1 MYISPIV
8 WLLFMSGE
16 EELVPGFDGE
26 KLPLA
31 PERPE
36 ESIEWVVDTYRK
48 HQLKRVS
55 HWLDETLP
63 KGKRSKTLIPVVL
76 LDVNPVMHRQSLLEQ
91 VFPAPRI
98 INEGL
103 LDVNRLK
110 IMLDAESGM
119 GKTTFLKCYLEA
131 LLQKPAHKI
140 YSLPVYFHLGNL
152 PEGGR
157 FDQFRNGVNR
167 EIIDVVLLEQ
177 EDNPDLI
184 LDEGLLE
191 STVNAIFNY
200 SKCMLLLDGFDQL
213 HTQDRFQFFMESFL
227 EDNAF
232 RSNFVLLA
240 SHGFNFGSL
249 STDAVIK
256 RGESAAFQM
265 AFQKIDPKDSFAYL
279 GEASKNLK
287 IKDLALYT
295 PELLNVPILLGM
307 IRELSEN
314 EILEGLKNRMEIYS
328 AWFRFKLKL
337 ANPSADE
344 NWVENC
350 LDQLSEI
357 SYQLM
362 VEGRQQRFLDIEPG
376 YEKPVLEGKA
386 VLLCEGS
393 VVPWWEG
400 ILQQTNRR
408 WEYCHPSFQE
418 FLAGR
423 YLQKSNSWRE
433 IVRKNCGDEKW
444 HEAIKILAGG
454 VSGKELFDILI
465 EEGEV
470 MLAGNSL
477 AEVGDLPKGQG
488 LLIRQLL
495 KYQCKETLPQ
505 FSQCRKVR
513 VQEVIQCNETGYLEN
528 LLSRLLKREHRDS
541 RILFSVFELILAKH
555 GLDFHR
561 LLDTFDFEPLKKLDE
576 FKEFFNEIAKLE
588 KEGRAIL
595 KKFGE
600 MATIPEGKFI
610 YQDEVDEED
619 QVILKEFSIMKFP
632 VTNALYRQ
640 FDPQHQNRFPKY
652 SFDGDQPV
660 IGINYYEAV
669 IFALWIGLRLPSE
682 QEWEKAARGTDGKT
696 YPWGEPMGYEKG
708 FANTCDFMACKTNP
722 VLELD
727 QGMSPYGCYDMA
739 GNVWE
744 WCMQKN
750 VSMHSTQRSVRG
762 GSWMNYLVHAKCV
775 FRNSFDP
782 SERHLAVGLR
792 CVEAPQFT
800 EIERDDIDDL

>member
-1 MYISPIV
+1 MT
-8 WLLFMSGE
+8 GE
-16 EELVPGFDGE
+16 EELVPDFEGE
-26 KLPLA
+26 KVPLA

-36 ESIEWVVDTYRK
+36 ESIEWVVETYRK
-48 HQLKRVS
+48 HQLKKVS
-55 HWLDETLP
+55 LWLDEALG
-63 KGKRSKTLIPVVL
+63 KRKRSKSLIPVTL
-76 LDVNPVMHRQSLLEQ
+76 LDVNPVMHRQSLLER
-91 VFPAPRI
+91 VFPAPRN
-98 INEGL
+98 INEDL
-103 LDVNRLK
+103 LELDRLK
-110 IMLDAESGM
+110 VMLDAGSGM
-119 GKTTFLKCYLEA
+119 GKTTFLKCYQES
-131 LLQKPAHKI
+131 LLQKSAHTI

-157 FDQFRNGVNR
+157 FDQFLNGMSR
-167 EIIDVVLLEQ
+167 EVLDVVLLEQ
-177 EDNPDLI
+177 EEDPDLI

-191 STVNAIFNY
+191 NTINSIFRY

-213 HTQDRFQFFMESFL
+213 HTQDRFQFFIESFL

-240 SHGFNFGSL
+240 SNGFNFGSL

-256 RGESAAFQM
+256 RGEGAAFQM
-265 AFQKIDPKDSFAYL
+265 AFQGIDPRESANYL
-279 GEASKNLK
+279 GEASKNIN
-287 IKDLALYT
+287 IKELALYT
-295 PELLNVPILLGM
+295 QELTAVPLLLGL

-314 EILEGLKNRMEIYS
+314 EILEGLKSRMEIYS
-328 AWFRFKLKL
+328 SWFNYKLKL
-337 ANPSADE
+337 VNPSADDS
-344 NWVENC
+344 WVENC
-350 LDQLSEI
+350 IDQLSEI

-362 VEGRQQRFLDIEPG
+362 LEGQQQRFLDVEPG
-376 YEKPVLEGKA
+376 YEKSMFEGKD
-386 VLLCEGS
+386 VFLQEGNLT
-393 VVPWWEG
+393 PWWKG

-418 FLAGR
+418 FLSAR
-423 YLQKSNSWRE
+423 FIQDKDSWKE
-433 IVRKNCGDEKW
+433 IVRDNCGDEKW
-444 HEAIKILAGG
+444 HEAIKILAGA

-477 AEVGDLPKGQG
+477 AAVGELPKGQG
-488 LLIRQLL
+488 LLVRQLL
-495 KYQCKETLPQ
+495 KYQCKEKLPQ
-505 FSQCRKVR
+505 FSQFRKVR
-513 VQEVIQCNETGYLEN
+513 VEEVIQFNETEYLEN

-541 RILFSVFELILAKH
+541 RILFSVLELILTKH
-555 GLDFHR
+555 GLNFHK
-561 LLDTFDFEPLKKLDE
+561 LMDMFDFEPLKKLDE
-576 FKEFFNEIAKLE
+576 LQEFFSEVTKLD
-588 KEGRAIL
+588 KEGRATL

-600 MATIPEGKFI
+600 RVTIPEGQFI

-632 VTNALYRQ
+632 VTNALYQ
-640 FDPQHQNRFPKY
+640 LFDPQHKNRFPKY
-652 SFDGDQPV
+652 SFDDDQPV

-669 IFALWIGLRLPSE
+669 IFSLWIGLRLPSE

-708 FANTCDFMACKTNP
+708 FANTCDFMACQTNS

-727 QGMSPYGCYDMA
+727 QGMSPYGCFDMA

-744 WCMQKN
+744 WCIQKN
-750 VSMHSTQRSVRG
+750 ASMHSTQRIVRG

-800 EIERDDIDDL
+800 EIDRDDIDD

>member
-1 MYISPIV
+1 
-8 WLLFMSGE
+8 MSGA

-26 KLPLA
+26 KVPLA

-55 HWLDETLP
+55 RWLNETLP
-63 KGKRSKTLIPVVL
+63 KGKRTLIPQVL

-98 INEGL
+98 INEDL
-103 LDVNRLK
+103 LDVNLLK

-119 GKTTFLKCYLEA
+119 GKTTFLKCYLET
-131 LLQKPAHKI
+131 LLKKPAHKI

-152 PEGGR
+152 QEGAR

-177 EDNPDLI
+177 EDNPDLT

-191 STVNAIFNY
+191 STVNTIFNT
-200 SKCMLLLDGFDQL
+200 SRCMLLLDGFDQL

-265 AFQKIDPKDSFAYL
+265 AFQKIDPKDSCAYL

-287 IKDLALYT
+287 IKNLALYT
-295 PELLNVPILLGM
+295 PELLQVPILLGM

-328 AWFRFKLKL
+328 AWFRFKLKS

-344 NWVENC
+344 NWVEDC

-362 VEGRQQRFLDIEPG
+362 VEGRQQRFLDVEPG

-386 VLLCEGS
+386 VLLHEGS
-393 VVPWWEG
+393 VAAWWEG

-423 YLQKSNSWRE
+423 YLQNSNSWRE
-433 IVRKNCGDEKW
+433 VVRKNCRDEKW
-444 HEAIKILAGG
+444 HEAIKIMAGG

-477 AEVGDLPKGQG
+477 AEVGDLPKGQE
-488 LLIRQLL
+488 LLIKQLL

-513 VQEVIQCNETGYLEN
+513 VQEVIQYNETGYLEN

-555 GLDFHR
+555 GLDFHQ
-561 LLDTFDFEPLKKLDE
+561 LLDTFDFESLKKLDE
-576 FKEFFNEIAKLE
+576 FKEFFNEVAKLE
-588 KEGRAIL
+588 KEGRATL

-600 MATIPEGKFI
+600 MATVPEGKFI
-610 YQDEVDEED
+610 YQEEVDEED
-619 QVILKEFSIMKFP
+619 QVVLKEFSIMKFP
-632 VTNALYRQ
+632 VTNALYQQ

-669 IFALWIGLRLPSE
+669 IFALWIGLRLPTE

-750 VSMHSTQRSVRG
+750 VSMHSTQRIVRG

-782 SERHLAVGLR
+782 SERHLTVGLR

>member
-1 MYISPIV
+1 MT
-8 WLLFMSGE
+8 GE
-16 EELVPGFDGE
+16 EELVPDFEGE
-26 KLPLA
+26 KVPLA

-36 ESIEWVVDTYRK
+36 ESIEWVVETYRK
-48 HQLKRVS
+48 HQLKKVS
-55 HWLDETLP
+55 LWLDEALG
-63 KGKRSKTLIPVVL
+63 KRKRSKSLIPVTL
-76 LDVNPVMHRQSLLEQ
+76 LDVNPVMHRQSLLER
-91 VFPAPRI
+91 VFPAPRN
-98 INEGL
+98 INEDL
-103 LDVNRLK
+103 LELDRLK
-110 IMLDAESGM
+110 VMLDAGSGM
-119 GKTTFLKCYLEA
+119 GKTTFLKCYQES
-131 LLQKPAHKI
+131 LLQKSAHTI

-157 FDQFRNGVNR
+157 FDQFLNGMSR
-167 EIIDVVLLEQ
+167 EVLDVVLLEQ
-177 EDNPDLI
+177 EEDPDLI

-191 STVNAIFNY
+191 NTINSIFRY

-213 HTQDRFQFFMESFL
+213 HTQDRCQFFIESFL

-240 SHGFNFGSL
+240 SNGFNFGSL

-256 RGESAAFQM
+256 RGEGAAFQM
-265 AFQKIDPKDSFAYL
+265 AFQGIDPRESANYL
-279 GEASKNLK
+279 GEASKNIN
-287 IKDLALYT
+287 IKELALYT
-295 PELLNVPILLGM
+295 QELTAVPLLLGL

-314 EILEGLKNRMEIYS
+314 EILEGLKSRMEIYS
-328 AWFRFKLKL
+328 SWFNYKLKL
-337 ANPSADE
+337 VNPSADDS
-344 NWVENC
+344 WVENC
-350 LDQLSEI
+350 IDQLSEI

-362 VEGRQQRFLDIEPG
+362 LEGQQQRFLDVEPG
-376 YEKPVLEGKA
+376 YEKSMFEGKD
-386 VLLCEGS
+386 VFLQEGNLT
-393 VVPWWEG
+393 PWWKG

-418 FLAGR
+418 FLSAR
-423 YLQKSNSWRE
+423 FIQDKDSWKE
-433 IVRKNCGDEKW
+433 IVRDNCGDEKW
-444 HEAIKILAGG
+444 HEAIKILAGA

-477 AEVGDLPKGQG
+477 AEVGELPKGQG
-488 LLIRQLL
+488 LLVRQLL
-495 KYQCKETLPQ
+495 KYQCKEKLPQ
-505 FSQCRKVR
+505 FSQFRKVR
-513 VQEVIQCNETGYLEN
+513 VEEVIQFNETEYLEN

-541 RILFSVFELILAKH
+541 RILFSVLELILTKH
-555 GLDFHR
+555 GLNFHK
-561 LLDTFDFEPLKKLDE
+561 LMDMFDFEPLKKLDE
-576 FKEFFNEIAKLE
+576 LQEFFSEVTKLD
-588 KEGRAIL
+588 KEGRATL

-600 MATIPEGKFI
+600 RVTIPEGQFI

-632 VTNALYRQ
+632 VTNALYQ
-640 FDPQHQNRFPKY
+640 LFDPQHKNRFPKY
-652 SFDGDQPV
+652 SFDDDQPV

-669 IFALWIGLRLPSE
+669 IFSLWIGLRLPSE

-708 FANTCDFMACKTNP
+708 FANTCDFMACQTNS

-727 QGMSPYGCYDMA
+727 QGMSPYGCFDMA

-744 WCMQKN
+744 WCIQKN
-750 VSMHSTQRSVRG
+750 ASMHSTQRIVRG

-800 EIERDDIDDL
+800 EIDRDDIDD

>member
-1 MYISPIV
+1 
-8 WLLFMSGE
+8 MSDT

-26 KLPLA
+26 SVPLV
-31 PERPE
+31 PERLE
-36 ESIEWVVDTYRK
+36 ESIEWVIDTYRK

-55 HWLDETLP
+55 CWLAETLP
-63 KGKRSKTLIPVVL
+63 KGKRSLMPVVL
-76 LDVNPVMHRQSLLEQ
+76 LDINPVMHRQSLLER

-98 INEGL
+98 INEDL
-103 LDVNRLK
+103 LDVNLLK
-110 IMLDAESGM
+110 IMLDAGSGM
-119 GKTTFLKCYLEA
+119 GKTTFLKCYLET
-131 LLQKPAHKI
+131 LLEKPAHKT

-157 FDQFRNGVNR
+157 FDQFRHGVNR

-177 EDNPDLI
+177 EDNPDLT

-191 STVNAIFNY
+191 STVNSIFNT
-200 SKCMLLLDGFDQL
+200 SRCMFLLDGFDQL
-213 HTQDRFQFFMESFL
+213 HTQDRFRFFMESFL

-240 SHGFNFGSL
+240 SQGFNFGSL
-249 STDAVIK
+249 STDAVVK

-265 AFQKIDPKDSFAYL
+265 AFQEIDPKDSSTYL
-279 GEASKNLK
+279 GEAAKNLA
-287 IKDLALYT
+287 IKDLGLYT
-295 PELLNVPILLGM
+295 PELLQVPILLSM
-307 IRELSEN
+307 IRDLSEN

-328 AWFRFKLKL
+328 AWFRFKLQS

-350 LDQLSEI
+350 LDQLCEI

-362 VEGRQQRFLDIEPG
+362 VEGRQQRFLDVEPG
-376 YEKPVLEGKA
+376 YEKSTLEGKT
-386 VLLCEGS
+386 LLVSEGN
-393 VVPWWEG
+393 VAPWWEG

-408 WEYCHPSFQE
+408 WEYRHPSFQE
-418 FLAGR
+418 FLTGR
-423 YLQKSNSWRE
+423 YLQKSNSWKD

-477 AEVGDLPKGQG
+477 PEVGDLPKGQG
-488 LLIRQLL
+488 LLVRQLL
-495 KYQCKETLPQ
+495 KYQCRETLPQ
-505 FSQCRKVR
+505 FSPCRKVS
-513 VQEVIQCNETGYLEN
+513 VQEVIQCNETEYLEN

-541 RILFSVFELILAKH
+541 RILFSVLELILAKH
-555 GLDFHR
+555 GLDFHQ
-561 LLDTFDFEPLKKLDE
+561 LLDTFDFEPLKKLE
-576 FKEFFNEIAKLE
+576 ELKEFLSEVAELE
-588 KEGRAIL
+588 KEGRATL

-600 MATIPEGKFI
+600 MSTVPEGKFI

-632 VTNALYRQ
+632 VTNALYQQ
-640 FDPQHQNRFPKY
+640 FDPQHQNRFPRY
-652 SFDGDQPV
+652 SFAGDQPV

-669 IFALWIGLRLPSE
+669 VFALWMGLRLPTE

-708 FANTCDFMACKTNP
+708 FANTCDFMECKTSP

-750 VSMHSTQRSVRG
+750 VSRHSTQRIVRG

-782 SERHLAVGLR
+782 SERYLAVGLR

>member
-1 MYISPIV
+1 MT
-8 WLLFMSGE
+8 GE
-16 EELVPGFDGE
+16 EELVPDFEGE
-26 KLPLA
+26 KVPLA

-36 ESIEWVVDTYRK
+36 ESIEWVVETYRK
-48 HQLKRVS
+48 HQLKKVS
-55 HWLDETLP
+55 LWLDEALG
-63 KGKRSKTLIPVVL
+63 KRKRSKSLIPVTL
-76 LDVNPVMHRQSLLEQ
+76 LDVNPVMHRQSLLER
-91 VFPAPRI
+91 VFPAPRN
-98 INEGL
+98 INEDL
-103 LDVNRLK
+103 LELDRLK
-110 IMLDAESGM
+110 VMLDAGSGM
-119 GKTTFLKCYLEA
+119 GKTTFLKCYQES
-131 LLQKPAHKI
+131 LLQKSAHTI

-157 FDQFRNGVNR
+157 FDQFLNGMSR
-167 EIIDVVLLEQ
+167 EVLDVVLLEQ
-177 EDNPDLI
+177 EEDPDLI

-191 STVNAIFNY
+191 NTINSIFRY

-213 HTQDRFQFFMESFL
+213 HTQDRFQFFIESFL

-240 SHGFNFGSL
+240 SNGFNFGSL

-256 RGESAAFQM
+256 RGEGAAFQM
-265 AFQKIDPKDSFAYL
+265 AFQGIDPRESANYL
-279 GEASKNLK
+279 GEASKNIN
-287 IKDLALYT
+287 IKELALYT
-295 PELLNVPILLGM
+295 QELTAVPLLLGL

-314 EILEGLKNRMEIYS
+314 EILEGLKSRMEIYS
-328 AWFRFKLKL
+328 SWFNYKLKL
-337 ANPSADE
+337 VNPSADDS
-344 NWVENC
+344 WVENC
-350 LDQLSEI
+350 IDQLSEI

-362 VEGRQQRFLDIEPG
+362 LEGQQQRFLDVEPG
-376 YEKPVLEGKA
+376 YEKSMFEGKD
-386 VLLCEGS
+386 VFLQEGNLT
-393 VVPWWEG
+393 PWWKG

-418 FLAGR
+418 FLSAR
-423 YLQKSNSWRE
+423 FIQDKDSWKE
-433 IVRKNCGDEKW
+433 IVRDNCGDEKW
-444 HEAIKILAGG
+444 HEAIKILAGA

-465 EEGEV
+465 EEGVV

-477 AEVGDLPKGQG
+477 AEVGDLPQGQG

-495 KYQCKETLPQ
+495 KYQCKEKLPQ
-505 FSQCRKVR
+505 FSQFRKVR
-513 VQEVIQCNETGYLEN
+513 VEEVIQFNETEYLEN

-541 RILFSVFELILAKH
+541 RILFSVLELILTKH
-555 GLDFHR
+555 GLNFHK
-561 LLDTFDFEPLKKLDE
+561 LMDMFDFEPLKKLDE
-576 FKEFFNEIAKLE
+576 LQEFFSEVTKLD
-588 KEGRAIL
+588 KEGRATL

-600 MATIPEGKFI
+600 RVTIPEGQFI

-632 VTNALYRQ
+632 VTNALYQ
-640 FDPQHQNRFPKY
+640 LFDPQHKNRFPKY
-652 SFDGDQPV
+652 SFDDDQPV

-669 IFALWIGLRLPSE
+669 IFSLWIGLRLPSE

-708 FANTCDFMACKTNP
+708 FANTCDFMACQTNS

-727 QGMSPYGCYDMA
+727 QGMSPYGCFDMA

-744 WCMQKN
+744 WCIQKN
-750 VSMHSTQRSVRG
+750 ASMHSTQRIVRG

-800 EIERDDIDDL
+800 EIDRDDIDD

>member
-1 MYISPIV
+1 
-8 WLLFMSGE
+8 MSDT

-26 KLPLA
+26 SVPLV
-31 PERPE
+31 PERLE
-36 ESIEWVVDTYRK
+36 ESIEWVIDTYRK

-55 HWLDETLP
+55 CWLAETLP
-63 KGKRSKTLIPVVL
+63 KGKRSLMPVVL
-76 LDVNPVMHRQSLLEQ
+76 LDINPVMHRQSLLER

-98 INEGL
+98 INEDL
-103 LDVNRLK
+103 LDVNLLK
-110 IMLDAESGM
+110 IMLDAGSGM
-119 GKTTFLKCYLEA
+119 GKTTFLKCYLET
-131 LLQKPAHKI
+131 LLEKPAHKT

-157 FDQFRNGVNR
+157 FDQFRHGVNR

-177 EDNPDLI
+177 EDNPDLT

-191 STVNAIFNY
+191 STVNSIFNT
-200 SKCMLLLDGFDQL
+200 SRCMFLLDGFDQL
-213 HTQDRFQFFMESFL
+213 HTQDRFRFFMESFL

-240 SHGFNFGSL
+240 SQGFNFGSL
-249 STDAVIK
+249 STDAVVK

-265 AFQKIDPKDSFAYL
+265 AFQEIDPKDSSTYL
-279 GEASKNLK
+279 GEAAKNLA
-287 IKDLALYT
+287 IKDLGLYT
-295 PELLNVPILLGM
+295 PELLQVPILLSM
-307 IRELSEN
+307 IRDLSEN

-328 AWFRFKLKL
+328 AWFRFKLQS

-350 LDQLSEI
+350 LDQLCEI

-362 VEGRQQRFLDIEPG
+362 VEGRQQRFLDVEPG
-376 YEKPVLEGKA
+376 YEKSTLEGKT
-386 VLLCEGS
+386 LLVSEGN
-393 VVPWWEG
+393 VAPWWEG

-408 WEYCHPSFQE
+408 WEYRHPSFQE
-418 FLAGR
+418 FLTGR
-423 YLQKSNSWRE
+423 YLQKSNSWKD

-477 AEVGDLPKGQG
+477 PEVGDLPKGQG
-488 LLIRQLL
+488 LLVRQLL
-495 KYQCKETLPQ
+495 KYQCRETLPQ
-505 FSQCRKVR
+505 FSPCRKVS
-513 VQEVIQCNETGYLEN
+513 VQEVIQCNETEYLEN

-541 RILFSVFELILAKH
+541 RILFSVLELILAKH
-555 GLDFHR
+555 GLDFHQ
-561 LLDTFDFEPLKKLDE
+561 LLDTFDFEPLKKLE
-576 FKEFFNEIAKLE
+576 ELKEFLSEVAELE
-588 KEGRAIL
+588 KEGRATL

-600 MATIPEGKFI
+600 MSTVPEGKFI

-632 VTNALYRQ
+632 VTNALYQQ

-652 SFDGDQPV
+652 SFAGDQPV

-669 IFALWIGLRLPSE
+669 VFALWMGLRLPTE

-708 FANTCDFMACKTNP
+708 FANTCDFMECKTSP

-750 VSMHSTQRSVRG
+750 VSKHSTQRIVRG

-782 SERHLAVGLR
+782 AERYLAVGLR
-792 CVEAPQFT
+792 CVEAPQYT
-800 EIERDDIDDL
+800 EIERDDTDDL

>member
-1 MYISPIV
+1 
-8 WLLFMSGE
+8 MSGA

-26 KLPLA
+26 KVPLV

-55 HWLDETLP
+55 RWLNETLP
-63 KGKRSKTLIPVVL
+63 KGKRTLIPQVL

-98 INEGL
+98 INEDL
-103 LDVNRLK
+103 LDVNLLK

-119 GKTTFLKCYLEA
+119 GKTTFLKCYLET
-131 LLQKPAHKI
+131 LLKKPAHKI

-152 PEGGR
+152 QEGAR
-157 FDQFRNGVNR
+157 FDQLRNGVNR

-177 EDNPDLI
+177 EENPDLT

-191 STVNAIFNY
+191 STVNTIFNT
-200 SKCMLLLDGFDQL
+200 SRCMLLLDGFDQL

-287 IKDLALYT
+287 IKNLALYT
-295 PELLNVPILLGM
+295 PELLQVPILLGM
-307 IRELSEN
+307 IRELSKN

-328 AWFRFKLKL
+328 AWFRFKLKS

-344 NWVENC
+344 NWVEDC

-362 VEGRQQRFLDIEPG
+362 VEGRQQRFLDVEPG

-386 VLLCEGS
+386 VLLHEGS
-393 VVPWWEG
+393 VAAWWEG

-423 YLQKSNSWRE
+423 YLQNSNSWRE
-433 IVRKNCGDEKW
+433 IVRKNCRDEKW
-444 HEAIKILAGG
+444 HEAIKIMAGG

-477 AEVGDLPKGQG
+477 AEVGDLPKGQE
-488 LLIRQLL
+488 LLIKQLL

-513 VQEVIQCNETGYLEN
+513 VQEVIQYNETGYLEN

-541 RILFSVFELILAKH
+541 RILFSVFELILARH
-555 GLDFHR
+555 GLDFHQ
-561 LLDTFDFEPLKKLDE
+561 LLDTFDFESLKKLDE
-576 FKEFFNEIAKLE
+576 FKEFFNEVAKLE
-588 KEGRAIL
+588 KEGRATL

-600 MATIPEGKFI
+600 MATVPEGKFI
-610 YQDEVDEED
+610 YQEEVDEED
-619 QVILKEFSIMKFP
+619 QVVLKEFSIMKFP
-632 VTNALYRQ
+632 VTNALYQQ

-669 IFALWIGLRLPSE
+669 IFALWIGLRLPTE

-750 VSMHSTQRSVRG
+750 VSMHSTQRIVRG

-775 FRNSFDP
+775 FKNSFDP

-800 EIERDDIDDL
+800 EIESDDIDDL

>member
-1 MYISPIV
+1 
-8 WLLFMSGE
+8 MSSA

-26 KLPLA
+26 KVPLA

-55 HWLDETLP
+55 RWLNETLP
-63 KGKRSKTLIPVVL
+63 KGKRTLIPQVL

-98 INEGL
+98 INEDL
-103 LDVNRLK
+103 LDVNLLK

-119 GKTTFLKCYLEA
+119 GKTTFLKCYLET
-131 LLQKPAHKI
+131 LLKKPAHKI

-152 PEGGR
+152 QEGAR

-177 EDNPDLI
+177 EDNPDLT

-191 STVNAIFNY
+191 STVNTIFNT
-200 SKCMLLLDGFDQL
+200 SRCMLLLDGFDQL

-265 AFQKIDPKDSFAYL
+265 AFQKIDLKDSFAYL

-287 IKDLALYT
+287 IKNLALYT
-295 PELLNVPILLGM
+295 PELLQVPILLGM

-328 AWFRFKLKL
+328 AWFRFKLKS

-344 NWVENC
+344 NWVEDC

-362 VEGRQQRFLDIEPG
+362 VEGRQQRFLDVEPG

-386 VLLCEGS
+386 VLLHEGS
-393 VVPWWEG
+393 VAAWWEG

-423 YLQKSNSWRE
+423 YLQNSNSWRE
-433 IVRKNCGDEKW
+433 IVRKNCRDEKW
-444 HEAIKILAGG
+444 HEAIKIMAGG

-477 AEVGDLPKGQG
+477 AEVGDLPKGQE
-488 LLIRQLL
+488 LLIKQLL

-513 VQEVIQCNETGYLEN
+513 VQEVIQYNETGYLEN

-541 RILFSVFELILAKH
+541 RILFSVFELILARH
-555 GLDFHR
+555 GLDFHQ
-561 LLDTFDFEPLKKLDE
+561 LLDTFDFESLKKLDE
-576 FKEFFNEIAKLE
+576 FKEFFNEVAKLE
-588 KEGRAIL
+588 KEGRATL

-600 MATIPEGKFI
+600 MATVPEGKFI
-610 YQDEVDEED
+610 YQEEVDEED
-619 QVILKEFSIMKFP
+619 QVVLKEFSIMKFP
-632 VTNALYRQ
+632 VTNALYQQ

-669 IFALWIGLRLPSE
+669 IFALWIGLRLPTE

-750 VSMHSTQRSVRG
+750 VSMHSTQRIVRG

-800 EIERDDIDDL
+800 EIESDDIDDL

>member
-1 MYISPIV
+1 MT
-8 WLLFMSGE
+8 GE
-16 EELVPGFDGE
+16 EELVPDFEGE
-26 KLPLA
+26 KVPLA

-36 ESIEWVVDTYRK
+36 ESIEWVVETYRK
-48 HQLKRVS
+48 HQLKKVS
-55 HWLDETLP
+55 LWLDEALG
-63 KGKRSKTLIPVVL
+63 KRKRSKSLIPVTL
-76 LDVNPVMHRQSLLEQ
+76 LDVNPVMHRQSLLER
-91 VFPAPRI
+91 VFPAPRN
-98 INEGL
+98 INEDL
-103 LDVNRLK
+103 LELDRLK
-110 IMLDAESGM
+110 VMLDAGSGM
-119 GKTTFLKCYLEA
+119 GKTTFLKCYQES
-131 LLQKPAHKI
+131 LLQKSAHTI

-157 FDQFRNGVNR
+157 FDQFLNGMSR
-167 EIIDVVLLEQ
+167 EVLDVVLLEQ

-191 STVNAIFNY
+191 NTINSIFRY

-240 SHGFNFGSL
+240 SNGFNFGSL

-256 RGESAAFQM
+256 RGEGAAFQM
-265 AFQKIDPKDSFAYL
+265 AFQGIDPRESANYL
-279 GEASKNLK
+279 GEASKNIN
-287 IKDLALYT
+287 IKELALYT
-295 PELLNVPILLGM
+295 QELTAVPLLLGL

-314 EILEGLKNRMEIYS
+314 EILEGLKSRMEIYS
-328 AWFRFKLKL
+328 SWFNYKLKL
-337 ANPSADE
+337 VNPSADDS
-344 NWVENC
+344 WVENC
-350 LDQLSEI
+350 IDQLSEI

-362 VEGRQQRFLDIEPG
+362 LEGQQQRFLDVEPG
-376 YEKPVLEGKA
+376 YEKSMFEGKD
-386 VLLCEGS
+386 VFLQEGNLT
-393 VVPWWEG
+393 PWWKG

-418 FLAGR
+418 FLSAR
-423 YLQKSNSWRE
+423 FIQDKDSWKE
-433 IVRKNCGDEKW
+433 IVRDNCGDEKW
-444 HEAIKILAGG
+444 HEAIKILAGA

-477 AEVGDLPKGQG
+477 AEVGELPKGQG
-488 LLIRQLL
+488 LLVRQLL
-495 KYQCKETLPQ
+495 KYQCKEKLPQ
-505 FSQCRKVR
+505 FSQFRKVR
-513 VQEVIQCNETGYLEN
+513 VEEVIQFNETEYLEN

-541 RILFSVFELILAKH
+541 RILFSVLELILTKH
-555 GLDFHR
+555 GLNFHK
-561 LLDTFDFEPLKKLDE
+561 LMDMFDFEPLKKLDE
-576 FKEFFNEIAKLE
+576 LQEFFSEVTKLD
-588 KEGRAIL
+588 KEGRATL

-600 MATIPEGKFI
+600 RVTIPEGQFI

-632 VTNALYRQ
+632 VTNALYQ
-640 FDPQHQNRFPKY
+640 LFDPQHKNRFPKY
-652 SFDGDQPV
+652 SFDDDQPV

-669 IFALWIGLRLPSE
+669 IFSLWIGLRLPSE

-708 FANTCDFMACKTNP
+708 FANTCDFMACQTNS

-727 QGMSPYGCYDMA
+727 QGMSPYGCFDMA

-744 WCMQKN
+744 WCIQKN
-750 VSMHSTQRSVRG
+750 ASMHSTQRIVRG

-800 EIERDDIDDL
+800 EIDRDDIDD

>member
-1 MYISPIV
+1 
-8 WLLFMSGE
+8 MSGA

-26 KLPLA
+26 KVPLA

-55 HWLDETLP
+55 RWLNETLP
-63 KGKRSKTLIPVVL
+63 KGKRTLIPQVL

-98 INEGL
+98 INEDL
-103 LDVNRLK
+103 LDVNLLK

-119 GKTTFLKCYLEA
+119 GKTTFLKCYLET
-131 LLQKPAHKI
+131 LLKKPAHKI

-152 PEGGR
+152 QEGAR

-177 EDNPDLI
+177 EENPDLT

-191 STVNAIFNY
+191 STVNTIFNT
-200 SKCMLLLDGFDQL
+200 SRCMLLLDGFDQL

-287 IKDLALYT
+287 IKNLALYT
-295 PELLNVPILLGM
+295 PELLQVPILLGM
-307 IRELSEN
+307 IRELSKN

-328 AWFRFKLKL
+328 AWFRFKLKS

-344 NWVENC
+344 NWVEDC

-362 VEGRQQRFLDIEPG
+362 VEGRQQRFLDVEPG

-386 VLLCEGS
+386 VLLHEGS
-393 VVPWWEG
+393 VAAWWEG

-423 YLQKSNSWRE
+423 YLQNSNSWRE
-433 IVRKNCGDEKW
+433 IVRKNCRDEKW
-444 HEAIKILAGG
+444 HEAIKIMAGG

-477 AEVGDLPKGQG
+477 AEVGDLPKGQE
-488 LLIRQLL
+488 LLIKQLL

-513 VQEVIQCNETGYLEN
+513 VQEVIQYNETGYLEN

-541 RILFSVFELILAKH
+541 RILFSVFELILARH
-555 GLDFHR
+555 GLDFHQ
-561 LLDTFDFEPLKKLDE
+561 LLDTFDFESLKKLDE
-576 FKEFFNEIAKLE
+576 FKEFFNEVAKLE
-588 KEGRAIL
+588 KEGRATL

-600 MATIPEGKFI
+600 MATVPEGKFI
-610 YQDEVDEED
+610 YQEEVDEED
-619 QVILKEFSIMKFP
+619 QVVLKEFSIMKFP
-632 VTNALYRQ
+632 VTNALYQQ

-669 IFALWIGLRLPSE
+669 IFALWIGLRLPTE

-750 VSMHSTQRSVRG
+750 VSMHSTQRIVRG

-800 EIERDDIDDL
+800 EIESDDIDDL

>member
-1 MYISPIV
+1 
-8 WLLFMSGE
+8 MSDT

-26 KLPLA
+26 SVPLV
-31 PERPE
+31 PERLE
-36 ESIEWVVDTYRK
+36 ESIEWVIDTYRK

-55 HWLDETLP
+55 CWLAETLP
-63 KGKRSKTLIPVVL
+63 KGKRSLMPVVL
-76 LDVNPVMHRQSLLEQ
+76 LDINPVMHRQSLLER

-98 INEGL
+98 INEDL
-103 LDVNRLK
+103 LDVNLLK
-110 IMLDAESGM
+110 IMLDAGSGM
-119 GKTTFLKCYLEA
+119 GKTTFLKCYLET
-131 LLQKPAHKI
+131 LLEKPAHKT

-157 FDQFRNGVNR
+157 FDQFRHGVNR

-177 EDNPDLI
+177 EDNPDLT

-191 STVNAIFNY
+191 STVNSIFNT
-200 SKCMLLLDGFDQL
+200 SRCMFLLDGFDQL
-213 HTQDRFQFFMESFL
+213 HTQDRFRFFMESFL

-240 SHGFNFGSL
+240 SQGFNFGSL
-249 STDAVIK
+249 STDAVVK

-265 AFQKIDPKDSFAYL
+265 AFQEIDPKDSSTYL
-279 GEASKNLK
+279 GEAAKNLA
-287 IKDLALYT
+287 IKDLGLYT
-295 PELLNVPILLGM
+295 PELLQVPILLSM
-307 IRELSEN
+307 IRDLSEN

-328 AWFRFKLKL
+328 AWFRFKLQS

-350 LDQLSEI
+350 LDQLCEI

-362 VEGRQQRFLDIEPG
+362 VEGRQQRFLDVEPG
-376 YEKPVLEGKA
+376 YEKSTLEGKT
-386 VLLCEGS
+386 LLVSEGN
-393 VVPWWEG
+393 VAPWWEG

-408 WEYCHPSFQE
+408 WEYRHPSFQE
-418 FLAGR
+418 FLTGR
-423 YLQKSNSWRE
+423 YLQKSNSWKD

-477 AEVGDLPKGQG
+477 PEVGDLPKGQG
-488 LLIRQLL
+488 LLVRQLL
-495 KYQCKETLPQ
+495 KYQCRETLPQ
-505 FSQCRKVR
+505 FSPCRKVS
-513 VQEVIQCNETGYLEN
+513 VQEVIQCNETEYLEN

-541 RILFSVFELILAKH
+541 RILFSVLELILAKH
-555 GLDFHR
+555 GLDFHQ
-561 LLDTFDFEPLKKLDE
+561 LLDTFDFEPLKKLE
-576 FKEFFNEIAKLE
+576 ELKEFLSEVAELE
-588 KEGRAIL
+588 KEGRATL

-600 MATIPEGKFI
+600 MSTVPEGKFI

-632 VTNALYRQ
+632 VTNALYQQ
-640 FDPQHQNRFPKY
+640 FDPQHQNRFPRY
-652 SFDGDQPV
+652 SFAGDQPV

-669 IFALWIGLRLPSE
+669 VFALWMGLRLPTE

-708 FANTCDFMACKTNP
+708 FANTCDFMECKTSP

-739 GNVWE
+739 GNVWG

-750 VSMHSTQRSVRG
+750 VSKHSTQRIVRG

-782 SERHLAVGLR
+782 AERYLAVGLR
-792 CVEAPQFT
+792 CVEAPQYT
-800 EIERDDIDDL
+800 EIERDDTDDL

>member
-1 MYISPIV
+1 
-8 WLLFMSGE
+8 MSGA
-16 EELVPGFDGE
+16 EELVPGFEGE
-26 KLPLA
+26 KVPLA

-36 ESIEWVVDTYRK
+36 ESIEWVVETYRK
-48 HQLKRVS
+48 HQLKKVS
-55 HWLDETLP
+55 LWLDEALG
-63 KGKRSKTLIPVVL
+63 KGKRSKTHIPWVL

-91 VFPAPRI
+91 VFPAPRK
-98 INEGL
+98 INEDL
-103 LDVNRLK
+103 LDLDRLK
-110 IMLDAESGM
+110 VMLDAEPGM
-119 GKTTFLKCYLEA
+119 GKTTFLKSYQEA
-131 LLQKPAHKI
+131 LLQKSTHKI

-157 FDQFRNGVNR
+157 FDQFLIGISRD
-167 EIIDVVLLEQ
+167 IMDVVLLEQ

-191 STVNAIFNY
+191 NTINSIFRY

-240 SHGFNFGSL
+240 SNGFNFGSL
-249 STDAVIK
+249 STDAVVK
-256 RGESAAFQM
+256 RGEGAAFQM
-265 AFQKIDPKDSFAYL
+265 AFQAIDPRESAAYL
-279 GEASKNLK
+279 GEAAKNIVVK
-287 IKDLALYT
+287 ELALYT
-295 PELLNVPILLGM
+295 PELMTVPILLGL
-307 IRELSEN
+307 IRELSKN

-328 AWFRFKLKL
+328 AWFRFKLQ
-337 ANPSADE
+337 ASNPSADD
-344 NWVENC
+344 NWRESC
-350 LDQLSEI
+350 LDQLAEI

-362 VEGRQQRFLDIEPG
+362 VEGRQQRFLDVEPG
-376 YEKPVLEGKA
+376 YEKSIFEGRA
-386 VLLCEGS
+386 DFLQEGS
-393 VVPWWEG
+393 LVPWWKG
-400 ILQQTNRR
+400 ILQETNRR

-418 FLAGR
+418 FLVAR
-423 YLQKSNSWRE
+423 YLQANDSWQE
-433 IVRKNCGDEKW
+433 IVRNNCQDEKW
-444 HEAIKILAGG
+444 HEAIRILAGG

-465 EEGEV
+465 EEGVV

-477 AEVGDLPKGQG
+477 AEVGDLPQGQS

-505 FSQCRKVR
+505 FSQFRKVR
-513 VQEVIQCNETGYLEN
+513 VEEVIQHNEIEYLEN

-541 RILFSVFELILAKH
+541 RILFSVFELVLARQK
-555 GLDFHR
+555 LNFHR

-576 FKEFFNEIAKLE
+576 LKDIFSEVTNLD
-588 KEGRAIL
+588 KEGRAVH
-595 KKFGE
+595 KKFAE
-600 MATIPEGKFI
+600 MVTIPEGQFI

-619 QVILKEFSIMKFP
+619 QVLLKEYSIMKFP
-632 VTNALYRQ
+632 VTNALYQ
-640 FDPQHQNRFPKY
+640 LFDPQHKNRFPKY
-652 SFDGDQPV
+652 SFDGEQPV
-660 IGINYYEAV
+660 IGINYFEAV
-669 IFALWIGLRLPSE
+669 VFSLWLGLRLPSE

-708 FANTCDFMACKTNP
+708 FANTCDFMACQTNS

-727 QGMSPYGCYDMA
+727 QGMSPYGCFDMA

-744 WCMQKN
+744 WCIQKN
-750 VSMHSTQRSVRG
+750 ASMHSTQRIVRG

-792 CVEAPQFT
+792 CVEAPQYT
-800 EIERDDIDDL
+800 EIERDDLDDD

>member
-1 MYISPIV
+1 
-8 WLLFMSGE
+8 MSGA

-26 KLPLA
+26 KVPLA

-55 HWLDETLP
+55 RWLNETLP
-63 KGKRSKTLIPVVL
+63 KGKRTLIPQVL

-98 INEGL
+98 INEDL
-103 LDVNRLK
+103 LDVNLLK

-119 GKTTFLKCYLEA
+119 GKTTFLKCYLET
-131 LLQKPAHKI
+131 LLKKPAHKI

-152 PEGGR
+152 QEGAR

-177 EDNPDLI
+177 EENPDLT

-191 STVNAIFNY
+191 STVNTIFNT
-200 SKCMLLLDGFDQL
+200 SRCMLLLDGFDQL

-287 IKDLALYT
+287 IKNLALYT
-295 PELLNVPILLGM
+295 PELLQVPILLGM
-307 IRELSEN
+307 IRELSKN

-328 AWFRFKLKL
+328 AWFRFKLKS

-344 NWVENC
+344 NWVEDC

-362 VEGRQQRFLDIEPG
+362 VEGRQQRFLDVEPG

-386 VLLCEGS
+386 VLLHEGS
-393 VVPWWEG
+393 VAAWWEG

-423 YLQKSNSWRE
+423 YLQNSNSWRE
-433 IVRKNCGDEKW
+433 IVRKNCRDEKW
-444 HEAIKILAGG
+444 HEAIKIMAGG

-477 AEVGDLPKGQG
+477 AEVGDLPKGQE
-488 LLIRQLL
+488 LLIKQLL

-513 VQEVIQCNETGYLEN
+513 VQEVIQYNETGYLEN

-541 RILFSVFELILAKH
+541 RILFSVFELILARH
-555 GLDFHR
+555 GLDFHQ
-561 LLDTFDFEPLKKLDE
+561 LLDTFDFESLKKLDE
-576 FKEFFNEIAKLE
+576 FKEFFNEVAKLE
-588 KEGRAIL
+588 KEGRATL

-600 MATIPEGKFI
+600 MATVPEGKFI
-610 YQDEVDEED
+610 YQEEVDEED
-619 QVILKEFSIMKFP
+619 QVVLKEFSIMKFP
-632 VTNALYRQ
+632 VTNALYQQ

-669 IFALWIGLRLPSE
+669 IFALWIGLRLPTE

-750 VSMHSTQRSVRG
+750 VSMYSTQRIVRG

-775 FRNSFDP
+775 FKNSFDP

-800 EIERDDIDDL
+800 EIESDDIDDL

>member
-1 MYISPIV
+1 MT
-8 WLLFMSGE
+8 GE
-16 EELVPGFDGE
+16 EELVPDFEGE
-26 KLPLA
+26 KVPLA

-36 ESIEWVVDTYRK
+36 ESIEWVVETYRK
-48 HQLKRVS
+48 HQLKKVS
-55 HWLDETLP
+55 LWLDEALG
-63 KGKRSKTLIPVVL
+63 KRKRSKSLIPVTL
-76 LDVNPVMHRQSLLEQ
+76 LDVNPVMHRQSLLER
-91 VFPAPRI
+91 VFPAPRN
-98 INEGL
+98 INEDL
-103 LDVNRLK
+103 LELDRLK
-110 IMLDAESGM
+110 VMLDAGSGM
-119 GKTTFLKCYLEA
+119 GKTTFLKCYQES
-131 LLQKPAHKI
+131 LLQKSAHTI

-157 FDQFRNGVNR
+157 FDQFLNGMSR
-167 EIIDVVLLEQ
+167 EVLDVVLLEQ
-177 EDNPDLI
+177 EEDPDLI

-191 STVNAIFNY
+191 NTINSIFRY

-213 HTQDRFQFFMESFL
+213 HTQDRFQFFIESFL

-240 SHGFNFGSL
+240 SNGFNFGSL

-256 RGESAAFQM
+256 RGEGAAFQM
-265 AFQKIDPKDSFAYL
+265 AFQGIDPRESANYL
-279 GEASKNLK
+279 GEASKNIN
-287 IKDLALYT
+287 IKELALYT
-295 PELLNVPILLGM
+295 QELTAVPLLLGL

-314 EILEGLKNRMEIYS
+314 EILEGLKSRMEIYS
-328 AWFRFKLKL
+328 SWFNYKLKL
-337 ANPSADE
+337 VNPSADDS
-344 NWVENC
+344 WVENC
-350 LDQLSEI
+350 IDQLSEI

-362 VEGRQQRFLDIEPG
+362 LEGQQQRFLDVEPG
-376 YEKPVLEGKA
+376 YEKSMFEGKD
-386 VLLCEGS
+386 VFLQEGNLT
-393 VVPWWEG
+393 PWWKG

-418 FLAGR
+418 FLSAR
-423 YLQKSNSWRE
+423 FIQDKDSWKE
-433 IVRKNCGDEKW
+433 IVRDNCGDEKW
-444 HEAIKILAGG
+444 HEAIKILAGA

-477 AEVGDLPKGQG
+477 AEGGELPKGQG
-488 LLIRQLL
+488 LLVRQLL
-495 KYQCKETLPQ
+495 KYQCKEKLPQ
-505 FSQCRKVR
+505 FSQFRKVR
-513 VQEVIQCNETGYLEN
+513 VEEVIQFNETEYLEN

-541 RILFSVFELILAKH
+541 RILFSVLELILTKH
-555 GLDFHR
+555 GLNFHK
-561 LLDTFDFEPLKKLDE
+561 LMDMFDFEPLKKLDE
-576 FKEFFNEIAKLE
+576 LQEFFSEVTKLD
-588 KEGRAIL
+588 KEGRATL

-600 MATIPEGKFI
+600 RVTIPEGQFI

-632 VTNALYRQ
+632 VTNALYQ
-640 FDPQHQNRFPKY
+640 LFDPQHKNRFPKY
-652 SFDGDQPV
+652 SFDDDQPV

-669 IFALWIGLRLPSE
+669 IFSLWIGLRLPSE

-708 FANTCDFMACKTNP
+708 FANTCDFMACQTNS

-727 QGMSPYGCYDMA
+727 QGMSPYGCFDMA

-744 WCMQKN
+744 WCIQKN
-750 VSMHSTQRSVRG
+750 ASMHSTQRIVRG

-800 EIERDDIDDL
+800 EIDRDDIDD

>member
-1 MYISPIV
+1 
-8 WLLFMSGE
+8 MSDT

-26 KLPLA
+26 SVPLV
-31 PERPE
+31 PERLE
-36 ESIEWVVDTYRK
+36 ESIEWVIDTYRK

-55 HWLDETLP
+55 CWLAETLP
-63 KGKRSKTLIPVVL
+63 KGKRSLMPVVL
-76 LDVNPVMHRQSLLEQ
+76 LDINPVMHRQSLLER

-98 INEGL
+98 INEDL
-103 LDVNRLK
+103 LDVNLLK
-110 IMLDAESGM
+110 IMLDAGSGM
-119 GKTTFLKCYLEA
+119 GKTTFLKCYLET
-131 LLQKPAHKI
+131 LLEKPAHKT

-157 FDQFRNGVNR
+157 FDQFRHGVNR

-177 EDNPDLI
+177 EDNPDLT

-191 STVNAIFNY
+191 STVNSIFNT
-200 SKCMLLLDGFDQL
+200 SRCMFLLDGFDQL
-213 HTQDRFQFFMESFL
+213 HTQDRFRFFMESFL

-240 SHGFNFGSL
+240 SQGFNFGSL
-249 STDAVIK
+249 STDAVVK

-265 AFQKIDPKDSFAYL
+265 AFQEIDPKDSSTYL
-279 GEASKNLK
+279 GEAAKNLA
-287 IKDLALYT
+287 IKDLGLYT
-295 PELLNVPILLGM
+295 PELLQVPILLSM
-307 IRELSEN
+307 IRDLSEN

-328 AWFRFKLKL
+328 AWFRFKLQS

-350 LDQLSEI
+350 LDQLCEI

-362 VEGRQQRFLDIEPG
+362 VEGRQQRFLDVEPG
-376 YEKPVLEGKA
+376 YEKSTLEGKT
-386 VLLCEGS
+386 LLVSEGN
-393 VVPWWEG
+393 VAPWWEG

-408 WEYCHPSFQE
+408 WEYRHPSFQE
-418 FLAGR
+418 FLTGR
-423 YLQKSNSWRE
+423 YLQKSNSWKD

-477 AEVGDLPKGQG
+477 PEVGDLPKGQG
-488 LLIRQLL
+488 LLVRQLL
-495 KYQCKETLPQ
+495 KYQCRETLPQ
-505 FSQCRKVR
+505 FSPCRKVS
-513 VQEVIQCNETGYLEN
+513 VQEVIQCNETEYLEN

-541 RILFSVFELILAKH
+541 RILFSVLELILAKH
-555 GLDFHR
+555 GLDFHQ
-561 LLDTFDFEPLKKLDE
+561 LLDTFDFEPLKKLE
-576 FKEFFNEIAKLE
+576 ELKEFLSEVAELE
-588 KEGRAIL
+588 KEGRAAL

-632 VTNALYRQ
+632 VTNALYQQ
-640 FDPQHQNRFPKY
+640 FDPQHQNRFPRY
-652 SFDGDQPV
+652 SFAGDQPV

-669 IFALWIGLRLPSE
+669 VFALWMGLRLPTE

-708 FANTCDFMACKTNP
+708 FANTCDFMECKTSP

-750 VSMHSTQRSVRG
+750 VSKHSTQRIVRG

-782 SERHLAVGLR
+782 AERYLAVGLR
-792 CVEAPQFT
+792 CVEAPQYT
-800 EIERDDIDDL
+800 EIERDDTDDL

>member
-1 MYISPIV
+1 MT
-8 WLLFMSGE
+8 GE
-16 EELVPGFDGE
+16 EELVPDFEGE
-26 KLPLA
+26 KVPLA

-36 ESIEWVVDTYRK
+36 ESIEWVVETYRK
-48 HQLKRVS
+48 HQLKKVS
-55 HWLDETLP
+55 LWLDEALG
-63 KGKRSKTLIPVVL
+63 KRKRSKSLIPVTL
-76 LDVNPVMHRQSLLEQ
+76 LDVNPVMHRQSLLER
-91 VFPAPRI
+91 VFPAPRN
-98 INEGL
+98 INEDL
-103 LDVNRLK
+103 LELDRLK
-110 IMLDAESGM
+110 VMLDAGSGM
-119 GKTTFLKCYLEA
+119 GKTTFLKCYQES
-131 LLQKPAHKI
+131 LLQKSAHTI

-157 FDQFRNGVNR
+157 FDQFLNGMSR
-167 EIIDVVLLEQ
+167 EVLDVVLLEQ
-177 EDNPDLI
+177 EEDPDLI

-191 STVNAIFNY
+191 NTINSIFRY

-213 HTQDRFQFFMESFL
+213 HTQDRFQFFIESFL

-240 SHGFNFGSL
+240 SNGFNFGSL

-256 RGESAAFQM
+256 RGEGAAFQM
-265 AFQKIDPKDSFAYL
+265 AFQGIDPRESANYL
-279 GEASKNLK
+279 GEASKNIN
-287 IKDLALYT
+287 IKELALYT
-295 PELLNVPILLGM
+295 QELTAVPLLLGL

-314 EILEGLKNRMEIYS
+314 EILEGLKSRMEIYS
-328 AWFRFKLKL
+328 SWFNYKLKL
-337 ANPSADE
+337 VNPSADDS
-344 NWVENC
+344 WVENC
-350 LDQLSEI
+350 IDQLSEI

-362 VEGRQQRFLDIEPG
+362 LEGQQQRFLDVEPG
-376 YEKPVLEGKA
+376 YEKSMFEGKD
-386 VLLCEGS
+386 VFLQEGNLT
-393 VVPWWEG
+393 PWWKG

-418 FLAGR
+418 FLSAR
-423 YLQKSNSWRE
+423 FIQDKDSWKE
-433 IVRKNCGDEKW
+433 IVRDNCGDEKW
-444 HEAIKILAGG
+444 HEAIKILAGA

-477 AEVGDLPKGQG
+477 AEVGELPKGQG
-488 LLIRQLL
+488 LLVRQLL
-495 KYQCKETLPQ
+495 KYQCKEKLPQ
-505 FSQCRKVR
+505 FSQFRKVR
-513 VQEVIQCNETGYLEN
+513 VEEVIQFNETEYLEN

-541 RILFSVFELILAKH
+541 RILFSVLELILTKH
-555 GLDFHR
+555 GLNFHK
-561 LLDTFDFEPLKKLDE
+561 LMDMFDFEPLKKLDE
-576 FKEFFNEIAKLE
+576 LQEFFSEVTKLD
-588 KEGRAIL
+588 KEGRATL

-600 MATIPEGKFI
+600 RVTIPEGQFI

-632 VTNALYRQ
+632 VTNALYQ
-640 FDPQHQNRFPKY
+640 LFDPQHKNRFPKY
-652 SFDGDQPV
+652 SFDDDQPV

-669 IFALWIGLRLPSE
+669 IFSLWIGLRLPSE

-708 FANTCDFMACKTNP
+708 FANTCDFMACQTNS

-727 QGMSPYGCYDMA
+727 QGMSPYGCFDMA

-744 WCMQKN
+744 WGIQKN
-750 VSMHSTQRSVRG
+750 ASMHSTQRIVRG

-800 EIERDDIDDL
+800 EIDRDDIDD

>member
-1 MYISPIV
+1 
-8 WLLFMSGE
+8 MSGA

-26 KLPLA
+26 KVPLA

-55 HWLDETLP
+55 RWLNETLP
-63 KGKRSKTLIPVVL
+63 KGKRTLIPQVL

-98 INEGL
+98 INEDL
-103 LDVNRLK
+103 LDVNLLK

-119 GKTTFLKCYLEA
+119 GKTTFLKCYLET
-131 LLQKPAHKI
+131 LLKKPAHKI

-152 PEGGR
+152 QEGAR

-177 EDNPDLI
+177 EDNPDLT

-191 STVNAIFNY
+191 STVNTIFNT
-200 SKCMLLLDGFDQL
+200 SRCMLLLDGFDQL

-287 IKDLALYT
+287 IKNLALYT
-295 PELLNVPILLGM
+295 PELLQVPILLGM

-328 AWFRFKLKL
+328 AWFRFKLKS

-344 NWVENC
+344 NWVEDC

-362 VEGRQQRFLDIEPG
+362 VEGRQQRFLDVEPG

-386 VLLCEGS
+386 VLLHEGS
-393 VVPWWEG
+393 VAAWWEG

-423 YLQKSNSWRE
+423 YLQNSNSWRE
-433 IVRKNCGDEKW
+433 IVRKNCRDEKW
-444 HEAIKILAGG
+444 HEAIKIMAGG

-477 AEVGDLPKGQG
+477 AEVGDLPKGQE
-488 LLIRQLL
+488 LLIKRLL
-495 KYQCKETLPQ
+495 KYQCRGTLPQ

-513 VQEVIQCNETGYLEN
+513 VQEVIQYNETGYLEN

-555 GLDFHR
+555 GLDFHQ
-561 LLDTFDFEPLKKLDE
+561 LLDTFDFESLKKLDE
-576 FKEFFNEIAKLE
+576 FKEFFNEVAKLE
-588 KEGRAIL
+588 KEGRATL

-600 MATIPEGKFI
+600 MATVPEGKFI
-610 YQDEVDEED
+610 YQEEVDEED
-619 QVILKEFSIMKFP
+619 QVVLKEFSIMKFP
-632 VTNALYRQ
+632 VTNALYQQ

-669 IFALWIGLRLPSE
+669 IFALWIGLRLPTE

-750 VSMHSTQRSVRG
+750 VSMHSTQRIVRG
-762 GSWMNYLVHAKCV
+762 GSWMNYLVYAKCV

-800 EIERDDIDDL
+800 EIESDDIDDL

>member
-1 MYISPIV
+1 
-8 WLLFMSGE
+8 MSGA
-16 EELVPGFDGE
+16 EELLPGFDGE
-26 KLPLA
+26 KVPLA

-55 HWLDETLP
+55 RWLNETLP
-63 KGKRSKTLIPVVL
+63 KGKRTLIPQVL

-98 INEGL
+98 INEDL
-103 LDVNRLK
+103 LDVNLLK

-119 GKTTFLKCYLEA
+119 GKTTFLKCYLET
-131 LLQKPAHKI
+131 LLKKPAHKI

-152 PEGGR
+152 QEGAR

-177 EDNPDLI
+177 EDNPDLT

-191 STVNAIFNY
+191 STVNTIFNT
-200 SKCMLLLDGFDQL
+200 SRCMLLLDGFDQL

-287 IKDLALYT
+287 IKNLALYT
-295 PELLNVPILLGM
+295 PELLQVPILLGM

-328 AWFRFKLKL
+328 AWFRFKLKS

-344 NWVENC
+344 NWVEDC

-362 VEGRQQRFLDIEPG
+362 VEGRQQRFLDVEPG

-386 VLLCEGS
+386 VLLHEGS
-393 VVPWWEG
+393 VAAWWEG

-423 YLQKSNSWRE
+423 YLQNSNSWRE
-433 IVRKNCGDEKW
+433 IVRKNCRDEKW
-444 HEAIKILAGG
+444 HEAIKIMAGG

-477 AEVGDLPKGQG
+477 AEVGDLPKGQE
-488 LLIRQLL
+488 LLIKQLL

-513 VQEVIQCNETGYLEN
+513 VQEVIQYNETGYLEN

-555 GLDFHR
+555 GLDFHQ
-561 LLDTFDFEPLKKLDE
+561 LLDTFDFESLKKLDE
-576 FKEFFNEIAKLE
+576 FKEFFNEVVKLE
-588 KEGRAIL
+588 KEGRATL

-600 MATIPEGKFI
+600 MATVPEGKFI
-610 YQDEVDEED
+610 YQEEVDEED
-619 QVILKEFSIMKFP
+619 QVVLKEFSIMKFP
-632 VTNALYRQ
+632 VTNALYQQ

-669 IFALWIGLRLPSE
+669 IFALWIGLRLPTE

-750 VSMHSTQRSVRG
+750 VSMYSTQRIVRG
-762 GSWMNYLVHAKCV
+762 GSWMNYLVYAKCV

-800 EIERDDIDDL
+800 EIESDDIDDL

>member
-1 MYISPIV
+1 
-8 WLLFMSGE
+8 MSGA

-26 KLPLA
+26 KVPLV

-55 HWLDETLP
+55 RWLNETLP
-63 KGKRSKTLIPVVL
+63 KGKRTLIPQVL

-98 INEGL
+98 INEDL
-103 LDVNRLK
+103 LDVNLLK

-119 GKTTFLKCYLEA
+119 GKTTFLKCYLET
-131 LLQKPAHKI
+131 LLKKPAHKI

-152 PEGGR
+152 QEGAR

-177 EDNPDLI
+177 EDNPDLT

-191 STVNAIFNY
+191 STVNTIFNT
-200 SKCMLLLDGFDQL
+200 SRCMLLLDGFDQL

-249 STDAVIK
+249 STYAVIK

-287 IKDLALYT
+287 IKNLALYT
-295 PELLNVPILLGM
+295 PELLQVPILLGM
-307 IRELSEN
+307 IRELSKN

-328 AWFRFKLKL
+328 AWFRFKLKS

-344 NWVENC
+344 NWVEDC

-362 VEGRQQRFLDIEPG
+362 VEGRQQRFLDVEPG

-386 VLLCEGS
+386 VLLHEGS
-393 VVPWWEG
+393 VAAWWEG

-423 YLQKSNSWRE
+423 YLQNSNSWRE
-433 IVRKNCGDEKW
+433 IVRKNCRDEKW
-444 HEAIKILAGG
+444 HEAIKIMAGG

-477 AEVGDLPKGQG
+477 AEVGDLPKGQE
-488 LLIRQLL
+488 LLIKQLL

-513 VQEVIQCNETGYLEN
+513 VQEVVQYNETGYLEN

-541 RILFSVFELILAKH
+541 RILFSVFELILARH
-555 GLDFHR
+555 GLDFHQ
-561 LLDTFDFEPLKKLDE
+561 LLDTFDFESLKKLDE
-576 FKEFFNEIAKLE
+576 FKEFFNEVAKLE
-588 KEGRAIL
+588 KEGRATL

-600 MATIPEGKFI
+600 MATVPEGKFI
-610 YQDEVDEED
+610 YQEEVDEED
-619 QVILKEFSIMKFP
+619 QVVLKEFSIMKFP
-632 VTNALYRQ
+632 VTNALYQQ

-669 IFALWIGLRLPSE
+669 IFALWIGLRLPTE

-750 VSMHSTQRSVRG
+750 VSMHSTQRIVRG

-775 FRNSFDP
+775 FKNSFDP

-800 EIERDDIDDL
+800 EIESDDIDDL